1 MKNLTPQKIIRVSVG
16 LSLFNEANNIA
27 GVLRGILSQKPHGW
41 ELNEILLYN
50 DGSTD
55 ATIQEIKK
63 VKSPLIKLINDGNRK
78 GKTFRLSQMFQDFSG
93 DLLLMFD
100 GDISFVG
107 TDVITR
113 MAESFDDPKVMLVGG
128 NSTPFPPRNFFQKC
142 VNTTFDVFYRSR
154 KYIKD
159 GNNIFGC
166 TGSILGIR
174 NILAKKITLP
184 EIINEDA
191 YIYLYCMSTGYAFA
205 YQDNA
210 KVLYMLPTNLRD
222 YLRQAFRS
230 HPEAVEIELKKYFG
244 ELVDKEFHRPLKFY
258 VKSVLITFLK
268 HPVEVISMVVIHM
281 LCKPFYSIISSR
293 YKLSWFTATSTH

>member
-1 MKNLTPQKIIRVSVG
+1 M
-16 LSLFNEANNIA
+16 
-27 GVLRGILSQKPHGW
+27 
-41 ELNEILLYN
+41 Y
-50 DGSTD
+50 STD
-55 ATIQEIKK
+55 PE
-63 VKSPLIKLINDGNRK
+63 
-78 GKTFRLSQMFQDFSG
+78 
-93 DLLLMFD
+93 
-100 GDISFVG
+100 
-107 TDVITR
+107 
-113 MAESFDDPKVMLVGG
+113 
-128 NSTPFPPRNFFQKC
+128 
-142 VNTTFDVFYRSR
+142 
-154 KYIKD
+154 
-159 GNNIFGC
+159 
-166 TGSILGIR
+166 
-174 NILAKKITLP
+174 NILKMEIIFWLHRFYPGNKEYTRKKITLP